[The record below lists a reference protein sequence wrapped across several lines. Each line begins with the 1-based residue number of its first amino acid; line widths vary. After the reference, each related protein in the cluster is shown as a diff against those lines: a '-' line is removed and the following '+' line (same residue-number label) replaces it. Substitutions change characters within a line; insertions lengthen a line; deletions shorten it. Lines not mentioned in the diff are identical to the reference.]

1 MGQVTKL
8 GRVSHVIKKSETSFR
23 HFRHVTDKLQ
33 TSLKHVLDKSGDF
46 FCLKHVFEKSVNMS
60 VTCFQ
65 QDRSNGIWP

>member
-33 TSLKHVLDKSGDF
+33 TSRKHVSDKSDF
-46 FCLKHVFEKSVNMS
+46 FCLKHVFEKVCKHVCNMFS
-60 VTCFQ
+60 T
-65 QDRSNGIWP
+65 R

>member
-1 MGQVTKL
+1 MGQVMKL

-33 TSLKHVLDKSGDF
+33 TSRKRFRQVWRLLLLKTCFRKS
-46 FCLKHVFEKSVNMS
+46 LNMS